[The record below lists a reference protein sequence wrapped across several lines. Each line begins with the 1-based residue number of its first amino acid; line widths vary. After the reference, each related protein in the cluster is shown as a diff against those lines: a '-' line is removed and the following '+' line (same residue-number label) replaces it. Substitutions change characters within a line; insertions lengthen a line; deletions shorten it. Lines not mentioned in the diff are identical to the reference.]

1 MLNLLLKLKAFIPV
15 ICICAVLSAILYGQ
29 YWHTQ
34 YNKSQANNAQLIQQ
48 LANCNANQQ
57 LLESAVQRW
66 KTAAD
71 QYDEQLKRKE
81 AVVAKQT
88 VESDKR
94 VKTILQ
100 DQYSVNC
107 NEAIQQ
113 GIQKSIAYQFHWVNN
128 IP

>member
-15 ICICAVLSAILYGQ
+15 ICICALLSAVTYGY

-48 LANCNANQQ
+48 LATCNANQE
-57 LLESAVQRW
+57 LLQSAVQRW
-66 KTAAD
+66 KAAAQEHD
-71 QYDEQLKRKE
+71 TRLKRTE
-81 AVVAKQT
+81 ALVAKQT

-100 DQYSVNC
+100 DQYSSNC
-107 NEAIQQ
+107 DEAIRQ
-113 GIQKSIAYQFHWVNN
+113 GIKKSIDYQFHWVNN